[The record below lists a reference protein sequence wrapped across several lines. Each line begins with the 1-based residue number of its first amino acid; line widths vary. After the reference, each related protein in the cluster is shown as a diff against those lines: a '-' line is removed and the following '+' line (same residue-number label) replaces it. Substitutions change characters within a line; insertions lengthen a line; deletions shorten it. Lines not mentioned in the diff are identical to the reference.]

1 MEGVGNKEE
10 CHHENDK
17 ASHFILARVA
27 AIKLLLAGFG
37 VKDVQV
43 PHEDRE
49 DVRDS
54 YARENAHD
62 RGQNQ
67 HKTNHHTLDKEGEG
81 RSSKKRLVGS
91 LVHLCTVYNLL
102 QHKCCTHNIG
112 IAEQARFS
120 AMVM

>member
-17 ASHFILARVA
+17 ASHFILDRVA

-43 PHEDRE
+43 PHEDGE
-49 DVRDS
+49 DVGDS
-54 YARENAHD
+54 YAREDAHD

-67 HKTNHHTLDKEGEG
+67 HKTNHHTLDKESEEKG
-81 RSSKKRLVGS
+81 RKGMGGG
-91 LVHLCTVYNLL
+91 N
-102 QHKCCTHNIG
+102 G
-112 IAEQARFS
+112 W
-120 AMVM
+120 